1 MTRQYLLLLNRSIHY
16 YLSLCASRESSIN
29 NQNVRQKCQIVTRE
43 PRAGFR
49 DRVEYEANEVN
60 TPARQN
66 TSYLAFIHENVAK
79 QMKLWNV

>member
-1 MTRQYLLLLNRSIHY
+1 MYAKSARF
-16 YLSLCASRESSIN
+16 
-29 NQNVRQKCQIVTRE
+29 VTRE
-43 PRAGFR
+43 PRAGFT

-79 QMKLWNV
+79 QTKLSFGIFEM